1 MKFFCLPAL
10 VAGSMFFAVPL
21 SHAQTAT
28 GEMGVTAEVTLTCIL
43 SATTLAFGDVST
55 SEVSNGNAVVTLVC
69 NGVSTG
75 VDAFLVDMGENPE
88 PPTTQRQM
96 ADGDN
101 RVPYTLHV
109 VENDGTDIAT
119 DGEVTL
125 EHETGTNTYTAT
137 IFGDIQ
143 PSTEYQMGSY
153 SDTVILTAVYAP

>member
-28 GEMGVTAEVTLTCIL
+28 GEMGVTAEVTRTCIL
-43 SATTLAFGDVST
+43 SATTLAFDEVNP

-69 NGVSTG
+69 NGVST
-75 VDAFLVDMGENPE
+75 VTTVLVGMGETPE

-143 PSTEYQMGSY
+143 PSSEYQMGSY
-153 SDTVILTAVYAP
+153 SDTVILTAIYAP

>member
-28 GEMGVTAEVTLTCIL
+28 DEMGVSAEVTRTCIL

-55 SEVSNGNAVVTLVC
+55 TEVSNGNAVVTLVC
-69 NGVSTG
+69 NGVST
-75 VDAFLVDMGENPE
+75 VDAVLVDMGETPD

-109 VENDGTDIAT
+109 VENDGTDIAEN
-119 DGEVTL
+119 GAVTL
-125 EHETGTNTYTAT
+125 AHETGTNTYTAA

-143 PSTEYQMGSY
+143 PSSEYQMGSY

>member
-1 MKFFCLPAL
+1 MKVFCLPAL

-28 GEMGVTAEVTLTCIL
+28 GEMGVTAEVTRTCIL
-43 SATTLAFGDVST
+43 SATTLAFGNVST
-55 SEVSNGNAVVTLVC
+55 TDVSNGNAVVTLVC
-69 NGVSTG
+69 NGAST
-75 VDAFLVDMGENPE
+75 VTTVLVGMGETPE

-119 DGEVTL
+119 DGAVTL
-125 EHETGTNTYTAT
+125 DLETGTNTYTAT

-143 PSTEYQMGSY
+143 PSSEYQMGSY

>member
-10 VAGSMFFAVPL
+10 VAGSMFFAVPF

-28 GEMGVTAEVTLTCIL
+28 GEMGVTAEVTRTCIL
-43 SATTLAFGDVST
+43 SATTLAFDEVNP

-69 NGVSTG
+69 NGVST
-75 VDAFLVDMGENPE
+75 VSTVLVGEGE
-88 PPTTQRQM
+88 THETQRQM

-109 VENDGTDIAT
+109 VENDGTDIAS
-119 DGEVTL
+119 DGAVTL
-125 EHETGTNTYTAT
+125 DHETGTNTYTAT

-143 PSTEYQMGSY
+143 PSSEYQMGSY
-153 SDTVILTAVYAP
+153 SDTVILTAIYGP